1 MSRQRWLLVWLPM
14 VVAYLPT
21 LGWCVD
27 RWNAPTQY
35 FAHGWL
41 VPPAMAFL
49 LWRTRARWSKVAAAW
64 DRRGWWLLL
73 PALLLHLVGAA
84 LMVDS
89 WSAASLVLAV
99 PGAAWLAVGRARLA
113 GLWPVLWLVLFAVPA
128 PLFVEGRLAFF
139 LKEIAVQHGAS
150 IGNLLGADVV
160 RNGDRLQPTGLN
172 GSLYVAD
179 ACGGLRSL
187 LAMLALA
194 YGIAFF
200 TGAKNWSRRILLL
213 VGAPLL
219 AVLANT
225 LRIAALCLLARWF
238 GVPFAEGTGHTLANT
253 VEWASLL
260 LALFGV
266 DAAWTGLFAS
276 KPTNAPGADAGES
289 APAPG
294 LARTEPAGR
303 PVGAALQLV
312 LVWAIA
318 GGLAGLCW
326 YRPSPGVTARAATLP
341 ATIGGFTLVARSAA
355 QEERFQRDL
364 PRYVEL
370 LGTGDFAWRTY
381 REPTGGTVAV
391 VALFHD
397 HNWKSVHPP
406 RICIEGSDMDI
417 EQDDF
422 AAAWPGGPLASRIV
436 ARARRSGR
444 RFVTLSVF
452 GTADWLSGDYW
463 QFTLHHLPRAVVRA
477 NQSGFLLRAEA
488 PIGDGE
494 SEAHAERRASRFLQA
509 LVPIAQERLR

>member
-1 MSRQRWLLVWLPM
+1 MNPERWLLVWLPLL
-14 VVAYLPT
+14 VAYLPT
-21 LGWCVD
+21 LGWCID

-49 LWRTRARWSKVAAAW
+49 LWRARQRWSTVEPVW
-64 DRRGWWLLL
+64 ERRGLWLLA
-73 PALLLHLVGAA
+73 PALLLHLVGAG

-99 PGAAWLAVGRARLA
+99 PGAAWFAVGRARLA

-160 RNGDRLQPTGLN
+160 RNGDRLQPSGLT

-200 TGAKNWSRRILLL
+200 SGARSWSRRILLL
-213 VGAPLL
+213 VSAPLL

-225 LRIAALCLLARWF
+225 LRIAALCLLARWC

-260 LALFGV
+260 LALLGV
-266 DAAWTGLFAS
+266 DALWTRWFGAKSTAAPVAS
-276 KPTNAPGADAGES
+276 AGAS
-289 APAPG
+289 AMAPG
-294 LARTEPAGR
+294 LPSAARAAR
-303 PVGAALQLV
+303 PVAAALRLV
-312 LVWAIA
+312 LVWGLAV
-318 GGLAGLCW
+318 GLAGLCW
-326 YRPSPGVTARAATLP
+326 YRPGASTSARAATLP
-341 ATIGGFTLVARSAA
+341 ATIGGFTLVPRSPA
-355 QEERFQRDL
+355 QEARFQRDL
-364 PRYVEL
+364 PRYEEL
-370 LGTGDFAWRTY
+370 LGTGDFVWRTY
-381 REPTGGTVAV
+381 REPAGGTVAV

-397 HNWKSVHPP
+397 SNWKSVHPP

-422 AAAWPGGPLASRIV
+422 AAAWPDGPLASRIV

-444 RFVTLSVF
+444 RFLTLSLF
-452 GTADWLSGDYW
+452 GTAGWLSGDYW

-494 SEAHAERRASRFLQA
+494 SEAEAERRAGRFLQA

>member
-1 MSRQRWLLVWLPM
+1 MSTQRWLLVWLPLL
-14 VVAYLPT
+14 VAYLPT
-21 LGWCVD
+21 LGWCID

-41 VPPAMAFL
+41 VPPAMACL
-49 LWRTRARWSKVAAAW
+49 LWRARHGRKTVAVAW
-64 DRRGWWLLL
+64 DRRGLCLLV
-73 PALLLHLVGAA
+73 PALLLHLAGAG

-99 PGAAWLAVGRARLA
+99 PGAAWFAVGRARLA

-160 RNGDRLQPTGLN
+160 RNGDRLQPTGLT

-200 TGAKNWSRRILLL
+200 TGARNWSRRILLL
-213 VGAPLL
+213 VSAPLL

-238 GVPFAEGTGHTLANT
+238 GVSFAEGTGHTLANT
-253 VEWASLL
+253 VEWVSLL

-266 DAAWTGLFAS
+266 DALWTRLFRAKS
-276 KPTNAPGADAGES
+276 TS
-289 APAPG
+289 APAGEGSAVGQAPAPTKSEPAVRPAVAAVRLLLAWG
-294 LARTEPAGR
+294 LAAG
-303 PVGAALQLV
+303 LL
-312 LVWAIA
+312 
-318 GGLAGLCW
+318 GLCW
-326 YRPSPGVTARAATLP
+326 YRPAPSITARASTLP
-341 ATIGGFTLVARSAA
+341 ATIGAFTLVPRSPA
-355 QEERFQRDL
+355 QEARFQRDL

-370 LGTGDFAWRTY
+370 LGTGDFVWRTY
-381 REPTGGTVAV
+381 REPAGGTVAV

-397 HNWKSVHPP
+397 SNWKSVHPP

-422 AAAWPGGPLASRIV
+422 AAAWPGGPPASRIV
-436 ARARRSGR
+436 ARARRAGR
-444 RFVTLSVF
+444 RFVTLSLF

-463 QFTLHHLPRAVVRA
+463 QFTLHHLPRALVRA

-494 SEAHAERRASRFLQA
+494 SEAAARQRASRFLQA

>member
-1 MSRQRWLLVWLPM
+1 MSAQRWLLVWLPLL
-14 VVAYLPT
+14 VAYLPT
-21 LGWCVD
+21 LGWCID

-49 LWRTRARWSKVAAAW
+49 LWRARARWSSVGAAW
-64 DRRGWWLLL
+64 DRRGLWLLG
-73 PALLLHLVGAA
+73 PALLLHLVGAG

-99 PGAAWLAVGRARLA
+99 PGAAWWALGRARLA
-113 GLWPVLWLVLFAVPA
+113 GHWPVLWLVLFAVPA

-139 LKEIAVQHGAS
+139 LKEIAVQYGAS
-150 IGNLLGADVV
+150 VGNLLGAEVV
-160 RNGDRLQPTGLN
+160 RHGDRLQPTGLS
-172 GSLYVAD
+172 GSLHVAD

-187 LAMLALA
+187 LAMQALA

-200 TGAKNWSRRILLL
+200 TGAGRWSRRMLLL
-213 VGAPLL
+213 VAAPLL

-260 LALFGV
+260 LALLGV
-266 DAAWTGLFAS
+266 DALWARLGGKT
-276 KPTNAPGADAGES
+276 PTNGPAAGSGDAGL
-289 APAPG
+289 APPVATPD
-294 LARTEPAGR
+294 PAVR
-303 PVGAALQLV
+303 AIPTALRLV
-312 LVWAIA
+312 FVWAIA
-318 GGLAGLCW
+318 VGLAGLCW
-326 YRPSPGVTARAATLP
+326 YRPAPSSTTRASTLP
-341 ATIGGFTLVARSAA
+341 EALGGFTLVPRSPVQEARFA
-355 QEERFQRDL
+355 RDL

-370 LGTGDFAWRTY
+370 LGTGDFVWRTY
-381 REPTGGTVAV
+381 RDPEGGTVAV

-397 HNWKSVHPP
+397 SNWKSVHPP

-422 AAAWPGGPLASRIV
+422 TAAWPDGPVASRIV

-444 RFVTLSVF
+444 RFVTLSLF

-488 PIGDGE
+488 PIGDGD
-494 SEAHAERRASRFLQA
+494 SDALAEQRAARFLQA

>member
-1 MSRQRWLLVWLPM
+1 MSLQRWLLVWLPLL
-14 VVAYLPT
+14 VAYLPT

-27 RWNAPTQY
+27 RWNAPSQY

-49 LWRTRARWSKVAAAW
+49 LWRTRTSWSKIAAAW
-64 DRRGWWLLL
+64 DRRGLWLLL

-160 RNGDRLQPTGLN
+160 RNGDRLQPTGLT

-200 TGAKNWSRRILLL
+200 TGARNWSRRILLL

-266 DAAWTGLFAS
+266 DAAWTRLFAG
-276 KPTNAPGADAGES
+276 KPTHAPGVGSGES
-289 APAPG
+289 APAPD
-294 LARTEPAGR
+294 LARTEPSGR
-303 PVGAALQLV
+303 PVGAALRLV

-326 YRPSPGVTARAATLP
+326 YRPGPGVTARAATLP

-370 LGTGDFAWRTY
+370 LGTGDFVWRTY
-381 REPTGGTVAV
+381 RDPTGGTVAV

-444 RFVTLSVF
+444 RFVTLSLF

-494 SEAHAERRASRFLQA
+494 SEAAAEQRASRFLQA

>member
-1 MSRQRWLLVWLPM
+1 MSTWRWLLVWLPLL
-14 VVAYLPT
+14 VAYLPT
-21 LGWCVD
+21 LGWCMD

-41 VPPAMAFL
+41 VAPAMAFL
-49 LWRTRARWSKVAAAW
+49 LWRARARWSSVPATW
-64 DRRGWWLLL
+64 DRRGLWLLA
-73 PALLLHLVGAA
+73 PALLLHLVGAG

-99 PGAAWLAVGRARLA
+99 PGAAWLALGRARLA
-113 GLWPVLWLVLFAVPA
+113 GHWPVLWLVLFAVPA

-139 LKEIAVQHGAS
+139 LKEIAVRYGAS

-160 RNGDRLQPTGLN
+160 RHGDRLQPTGLN
-172 GSLYVAD
+172 GSLHVAD

-200 TGAKNWSRRILLL
+200 TGRQHWARRILLL
-213 VGAPLL
+213 VCAPLL

-253 VEWASLL
+253 VEWVSLL

-266 DAAWTGLFAS
+266 DALWTRLFGA
-276 KPTNAPGADAGES
+276 KPTRVVAVDASASALAAD
-289 APAPG
+289 
-294 LARTEPAGR
+294 LAKPEPAGR
-303 PVGAALQLV
+303 PAVAALRLV
-312 LVWAIA
+312 LAFGLAV
-318 GGLAGLCW
+318 GLAGLCW
-326 YRPSPGVTARAATLP
+326 YRPGPGSTARAATLP
-341 ATIGGFTLVARSAA
+341 VAIGGFTLVPRAPAHEA
-355 QEERFQRDL
+355 RFQRDL

-370 LGTGDFAWRTY
+370 LGTGDFVWRTY
-381 REPTGGTVAV
+381 REPAGGTVAV

-397 HNWKSVHPP
+397 SNWKSVHPP

-422 AAAWPGGPLASRIV
+422 AAAWPEGPLASRIV
-436 ARARRSGR
+436 ARARRTGR
-444 RFVTLSVF
+444 RFVTLSLF

-463 QFTLHHLPRAVVRA
+463 QFTLHHLPRALVRA

-494 SEAHAERRASRFLQA
+494 SEADAERRASRFLQA
-509 LVPIAQERLR
+509 LVPIARERLR